1 MTAPVTSS
9 SSPTSSARRVHP
21 FPPRRQ
27 DKTISNA
34 RNPSNPTN
42 TIGQGSQ
49 LPFLPPP
56 LREKFYLKK
65 KCVSIINE
73 KVFAT
78 KKELKICTQSLHTAL
93 RKGWKEGI
101 STPRLLEIY
110 CFDSLSLGSHRR
122 PEGRACGR
130 NAEICLR
137 LSSGDVG
144 AAKATAIGASRLR
157 PSPAQAL
164 GSALGPRGPGAPGGV
179 RGGWWE
185 AGRRAGGRR
194 GG

>member
-101 STPRLLEIY
+101 DLKKYRVQIRILKSSPHKYSSVFFCIY
-110 CFDSLSLGSHRR
+110 HKIIMPGKNLINICWMLDSL
-122 PEGRACGR
+122 
-130 NAEICLR
+130 
-137 LSSGDVG
+137 
-144 AAKATAIGASRLR
+144 
-157 PSPAQAL
+157 
-164 GSALGPRGPGAPGGV
+164 
-179 RGGWWE
+179 
-185 AGRRAGGRR
+185 
-194 GG
+194 